1 MSLIGPTVML
11 NSMAEQLD
19 ALMFRHQ
26 QGGDTVELTL
36 NSGVVVTGLKEFSI
50 EQYDPEL
57 GSYRQNK
64 TCQVRFPVSELKG
77 AQLGTDFV
85 IGCVCYINQPIVQP
99 GYENKIQDPSKWELQ
114 YYRLSTDGLLASVG
128 LKSND

>member
-1 MSLIGPTVML
+1 MSSIGPTTML

-19 ALMFRHQ
+19 AVLFRHQ
-26 QGGDTVELTL
+26 QGLDTVELTI
-36 NSGVVVTGLKEFSI
+36 NGGVVVTGLREFSI

-85 IGCVCYINQPIVQP
+85 IGCVCYINLPQIQP
-99 GYENKIQDPSKWELQ
+99 GFENKIQDPSKWEMQ
-114 YYRLSTDGLLASVG
+114 YYRTSSDGLLISVG